1 MAQSTGGADSI
12 VPGVVKFAGVLN
24 DAAGKPLTG
33 IVGVTFFLYKDQSGG
48 APLWMETLNV
58 QANPNGRY
66 SVMLG
71 STTNHGIPADAF
83 AAGEARWI
91 GIQVSGKAE
100 QARVQ
105 LVSVP
110 YALKAA
116 DAQTL
121 GGLPASAFLLA
132 ILASAGAEAGT
143 VASATDVATPAVS
156 GTGTTNFVP
165 IWTNGTGGLGNST
178 ILEVGGKVG
187 IGTTTPTT
195 TLDVKGGAVVRGV
208 LSVPPISAATATGG
222 KNSQPL
228 NLSASTFNSTTGTAT
243 NQNFRF
249 QVEPVGN
256 NTANTDGTL
265 NLLYSAGSNPSAETG
280 LKVASNGKITF
291 ASGQT
296 FPGTGAV
303 TSVALGAPSS
313 DFTVAGNPITTSG
326 TLKLQWK
333 VAPSSS
339 SAVANAIVKRDNLGN
354 FTANAITASQLFGV
368 SDLQVDTFRAGDIVG
383 TSANTGSGVAPI
395 IGNSTA
401 QGAVEGN
408 GVSGFSQSLNG
419 AGITGRNSGGRGVY
433 GQSEQHLARSARS
446 LVGIGAVGFGPDGV
460 DGIAHDNSGIGVFGY
475 NLGNGT
481 GVFAKS
487 TEGVGLSAWAGTD
500 GTVGQGIIAE
510 TSGQQISASG
520 FGPDGVDGISHS
532 TLGSGVAAVNT
543 SAGDDLFA
551 QSNGGFAAF
560 FLGDVDVDGRLS
572 KAAGSFK
579 IDHPLDPANKYLY
592 HSFVESPDMMN
603 VYNGNIV
610 TDDRGRAVVEMPEW
624 FEALNRDFRY
634 QLDDHRSVSAGYSGE
649 RDRESPIHDSDRQTK
664 RESFLAGHRHPAGC
678 VCECTSYS
686 GRGSEAGQGARILF
700 ASRALWRAERK
711 VHRSIPSPHRRESGE
726 G

>member
-1 MAQSTGGADSI
+1 MKNIHAIMKIYAVLIWCALAPLMAQSTGGADSI

-33 IVGVTFFLYKDQSGG
+33 IVGVTFFLYKEQSGG
-48 APLWMETLNV
+48 APLWMETQNV
-58 QANPNGRY
+58 QADPNGRY

-91 GIQVSGKAE
+91 GIQVSGQAE

-132 ILASAGAEAGT
+132 RPASAGAEAGT
-143 VASATDVATPAVS
+143 VASAADVATPAVS

-165 IWTNGTGGLGNST
+165 IWTNGTGGLANST

-280 LKVASNGKITF
+280 LRVASNGKITF

-339 SAVANAIVKRDNLGN
+339 SVANAIVKRDNLGN

-433 GQSEQHLARSARS
+433 GQS
-446 LVGIGAVGFGPDGV
+446 VGSTGVFGESFGPGTGAFGFGPDGV

-487 TEGVGLSAWAGTD
+487 TEGVGLSAWGGTD

-532 TLGSGVAAVNT
+532 TLGSGVAAVEHIC
-543 SAGDDLFA
+543 
-551 QSNGGFAAF
+551 GG
-560 FLGDVDVDGRLS
+560 
-572 KAAGSFK
+572 
-579 IDHPLDPANKYLY
+579 
-592 HSFVESPDMMN
+592 
-603 VYNGNIV
+603 
-610 TDDRGRAVVEMPEW
+610 
-624 FEALNRDFRY
+624 
-634 QLDDHRSVSAGYSGE
+634 RSVCPEQRGLCCVFPGRCGCRRQAFQSCRLFQDRSSARSGE
-649 RDRESPIHDSDRQTK
+649 
-664 RESFLAGHRHPAGC
+664 
-678 VCECTSYS
+678 
-686 GRGSEAGQGARILF
+686 
-700 ASRALWRAERK
+700 
-711 VHRSIPSPHRRESGE
+711 
-726 G
+726 